1 MINREMVILVHH
13 YLKWSLGSTINRNT
27 DSLQSVS
34 LMVKGSFESVE
45 NNFYKPTALKSP
57 LKTCQLPNPKSPWLH
72 LKQQLLVTDG
82 LTDANINSI
91 DTEADI

>member
-1 MINREMVILVHH
+1 
-13 YLKWSLGSTINRNT
+13 
-27 DSLQSVS
+27 
-34 LMVKGSFESVE
+34 MVKGSFCSFWISGKY
-45 NNFYKPTALKSP
+45 FYKPTALKNP

-91 DTEADI
+91 DTEADIWLNQYQQNKIYTLS

>member
-1 MINREMVILVHH
+1 M
-13 YLKWSLGSTINRNT
+13 
-27 DSLQSVS
+27 
-34 LMVKGSFESVE
+34 E

-57 LKTCQLPNPKSPWLH
+57 PKTCQLPNPKSLWLH

-91 DTEADI
+91 DTEADIWLNQYQQNKIYTLF